1 MRICYHKRCVHE
13 QVAKRIANVRFTTAR
28 EKSVFM
34 RKQKN
39 EIVKRIYLCD
49 SPEYRKKHNAET
61 MDKNQRKNKKWRERI
76 HESITCKWKPARKR
90 KHIYGAA

>member
-13 QVAKRIANVRFTTAR
+13 QVTKRIANVRFTTDR

-49 SPEYRKKHNAET
+49 SPEYRKKHKAET
-61 MDKNQRKNKKWRERI
+61 MDKNQKKIR
-76 HESITCKWKPARKR
+76 SGGVLTAKYKL
-90 KHIYGAA
+90 